1 MPPKSH
7 ADADRIL
14 DFCRSLAGATEDV
27 KWGNDLVFSVGGK
40 MFVAFGLPDR
50 EPIGFKVDPV
60 AFGTMV
66 QKEGIIPAP
75 YLAHHSWVRVESLDV
90 LPEDELKEL
99 IRQSYLLVAEKLS
112 KKLRTQLGI

>member
-1 MPPKSH
+1 MAPQT
-7 ADADRIL
+7 DGDRIL
-14 DFCRSLAGATEDV
+14 DFCRSLAGVTEDV

-50 EPIGFKVDPV
+50 EPFSFKVDPV

-66 QKEGIIPAP
+66 QKDGIRPAP
-75 YLAHHSWVRVESLDV
+75 YLAHHSWVSVESLDV

-99 IRQSYLLVAEKLS
+99 IRQSYLQVAEKLS

>member
-1 MPPKSH
+1 MSQP
-7 ADADRIL
+7 AADRVL
-14 DFCRSLAGATEDV
+14 DFCRSLPGATEDV

-50 EPIGFKVDPV
+50 EPIGFKVDPI

-66 QKEGIIPAP
+66 QKEGIRPAP
-75 YLAHHSWVRVESLDV
+75 YLSHHSWVSVASRDV
-90 LPEDELKEL
+90 LPDEELMEL

-112 KKLRTQLGI
+112 KKMRTQLGLT